1 MLRIGITG
9 GIGSGKSIV
18 ARVFNNLG
26 IPVYNA
32 DTAAKRL
39 METDL
44 DLQTAIRRH
53 FGDKTFVQGKLDRS
67 YLASIVFKDKA
78 KLDTLN
84 ALVHPVTIRD
94 AELWMQQQ
102 DCPYALKE
110 AALIFESGSQSNLD
124 FVIGVSAPQALR
136 IHRVMQRDGLS
147 REEVLKRIDK
157 QLEQSLVMRLCDY
170 VVVNNDQQLVVPQVL
185 ELHTE
190 LVTKSNKTCIETV
203 H

>member
-53 FGDKTFVQGKLDRS
+53 FGDKAFVQGKLDRS
-67 YLASIVFKDKA
+67 YLASIVFKDKT

-110 AALIFESGSQSNLD
+110 AALIFESGSQSSLD

-170 VVVNNDQQLVVPQVL
+170 VIVNNDQQLVVPQVL

-190 LVTKSNKTCIETV
+190 LVTKSDKTCIETV

>member
-39 METDL
+39 METDPE
-44 DLQTAIRRH
+44 LQAAIRQH
-53 FGDKTFVQGKLDRS
+53 FGDDTFVKGKLDRS

-102 DCPYALKE
+102 NSPYALKE
-110 AALIFESGSQSNLD
+110 AALIFESGSQSSLD
-124 FVIGVSAPQALR
+124 FVIGVSAPQSLR

-185 ELHTE
+185 AVHAE
-190 LVTKSNKTCIETV
+190 LVTKSDKACIETV

>member
-44 DLQTAIRRH
+44 DLQASIRQH
-53 FGDKTFVQGKLDRS
+53 FGEETFVEGKLDRS

-84 ALVHPVTIRD
+84 ALVHPITIRD

-102 DCPYALKE
+102 NSPYALKE
-110 AALIFESGSQSNLD
+110 AALIFESGAQANLD
-124 FVIGVSAPQALR
+124 FVIGVSAPQPLR
-136 IHRVMQRDGLS
+136 VHRVMQRDGLS

-170 VVVNNDQQLVVPQVL
+170 VIVNNDQQLVVPQVL
-185 ELHTE
+185 AVHAE
-190 LVTKSNKTCIETV
+190 LVAKSDKACIETV